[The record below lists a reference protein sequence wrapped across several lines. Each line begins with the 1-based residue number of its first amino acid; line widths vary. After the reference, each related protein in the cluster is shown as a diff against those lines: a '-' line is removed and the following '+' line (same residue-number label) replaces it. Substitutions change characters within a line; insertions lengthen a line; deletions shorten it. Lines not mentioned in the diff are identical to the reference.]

1 MTGFSACSRPDL
13 LPLRGTRRRGRSAS
27 SPLRTQTSS
36 PTSCEGYEPRPEI
49 ARVPARLDA
58 FVSRSA
64 EDLAGRPRFARDVPG
79 FGHAREV
86 TTTRH
91 RLRASG
97 SNLRGTSA
105 VPAEK
110 RLTAPS
116 LAILS
121 SEQKIR
127 GFLKHKQWETRVAS
141 ARTIAHICEGVK
153 HATVADIARLEGI
166 SPEQAVERA
175 AHLKPTSEEDDDAAG
190 DLAFAE
196 FDIVGVLER
205 AAPLLAAK
213 SGDEELFGGADD
225 DKDDAKKQL
234 SKAERLRL
242 AKQTL
247 KQRLGMAL
255 DSTLEGAAEDEDGGK
270 TKRAEKSS
278 DGEKTEKTNLDVDKF
293 VDVDDL
299 VGEEDVD
306 EVKVEPRD
314 DAEKKMDASDLTQLS
329 ARERNRLKRKM
340 KRGARDAADGV
351 EPAAKRGRKL
361 QGSGSGS
368 SGKGG
373 SRNSVDP
380 ETAARLAAEAA
391 EEEDEAAEVE
401 AGGWPLARTCEKLA
415 YSLFAPRW
423 EERHGAAA
431 ALREVLRT
439 HAASAAVPAPPPRA
453 RSVEPDTAAKAARRN
468 ASWLEDAAVR
478 LLCVLSLDRFG
489 DYVGDGVVAPVR
501 ETGAQALGAGLLPLP
516 PKAVEA
522 VVGCIL
528 VLLRRPEW
536 EVRHSALLALRYV
549 LAARDAL
556 APRLLPAA
564 LPAAT
569 SALDDKDDDVR
580 GAAAEALLPAAR
592 HLPTHGD
599 FPPLLAGLWGL
610 LGRLDDPDLLTSP
623 SNVPVMRLVSAL
635 YALPATR
642 STPPKGAGST
652 LRDVVPS
659 LFPFAA
665 HPIASVRL
673 AVWQTLGQLMRGGDP
688 LGCDWVDDVAAT
700 AMRVSF
706 QATLLEEDAETAAA
720 ASAAWRD
727 LCHVASAGA
736 VAAAVDAHVESWCAL
751 AATAADTRPDA
762 RLLCV
767 VSLSGGGSD
776 TITGSDDRAPTST
789 SEWAVTTVGRLRAVE
804 ALSQLAKV
812 LCAPG
817 AAGEVHA
824 SDAAAKLEAQVT
836 RLLQEGS
843 ATCRLTGSFLLA
855 SWLDAI
861 PEGAPKPPL
870 AAPGAR
876 LGDILAA
883 TDPAY
888 PSAPSPAPYAEV
900 ASLVARVKRESAG
913 LLRAAADNNVKPTT
927 AEVPSPAADGFG
939 AAHAATLADAIPT
952 VRSLTSLLVFF
963 FFFFFSEFRLRRARD
978 ASASLRARRRR
989 STSGRRARAPTRRL
1003 FAARERA

>member
-1 MTGFSACSRPDL
+1 
-13 LPLRGTRRRGRSAS
+13 
-27 SPLRTQTSS
+27 
-36 PTSCEGYEPRPEI
+36 
-49 ARVPARLDA
+49 
-58 FVSRSA
+58 
-64 EDLAGRPRFARDVPG
+64 
-79 FGHAREV
+79 
-86 TTTRH
+86 
-91 RLRASG
+91 
-97 SNLRGTSA
+97 
-105 VPAEK
+105 
-110 RLTAPS
+110 
-116 LAILS
+116 
-121 SEQKIR
+121 
-127 GFLKHKQWETRVAS
+127 
-141 ARTIAHICEGVK
+141 VK
-153 HATVADIARLEGI
+153 HATVADIARLEGV

-175 AHLKPTSEEDDDAAG
+175 AHLQPTTDDDDDAAG

-278 DGEKTEKTNLDVDKF
+278 DGGDDAGQTSVKANLDVDKF

-351 EPAAKRGRKL
+351 EPAAKRGRKP
-361 QGSGSGS
+361 GSGS
-368 SGKGG
+368 STKGG
-373 SRNSVDP
+373 SSRNSVDP

-439 HAASAAVPAPPPRA
+439 HAASAAVPGPPPRA
-453 RSVEPDTAAKAARRN
+453 RSVEPDTAAKAARKN

-623 SNVPVMRLVSAL
+623 SNVPVMRRVSAL

-642 STPPKGAGST
+642 STPPKGPGST

-673 AVWQTLGQLMRGGDP
+673 AVWQTLGQLMHGGDP
-688 LGCDWVDDVAAT
+688 SGRDWVNDVAAT

-736 VAAAVDAHVESWCAL
+736 VAAAVDAHVEGWCAL
-751 AATAADTRPDA
+751 AATAADARPDA

-767 VSLSGGGSD
+767 VSLSGGAGG
-776 TITGSDDRAPTST
+776 TITGADDRAPTST
-789 SEWAVTTVGRLRAVE
+789 SEWGVVTTIGRLRAVE

-817 AAGEVHA
+817 AAGELPI

-836 RLLQEGS
+836 RLLREGS
-843 ATCRLTGSFLLA
+843 ATRRLTGSFLLA

-876 LGDILAA
+876 LGELLAA

-939 AAHAATLADAIPT
+939 AAHAATLAAAIPT
-952 VRSLTSLLVFF
+952 VRVVSLAFRFSFGF
-963 FFFFFSEFRLRRARD
+963 RFFSEFRLRRARD

-989 STSGRRARAPTRRL
+989 STRATRPELPHAGCSPRAKGHSRFPH
-1003 FAARERA
+1003 A

>member
-1 MTGFSACSRPDL
+1 MARP
-13 LPLRGTRRRGRSAS
+13 
-27 SPLRTQTSS
+27 
-36 PTSCEGYEPRPEI
+36 
-49 ARVPARLDA
+49 VPA
-58 FVSRSA
+58 
-64 EDLAGRPRFARDVPG
+64 G
-79 FGHAREV
+79 
-86 TTTRH
+86 
-91 RLRASG
+91 
-97 SNLRGTSA
+97 
-105 VPAEK
+105 K

-116 LAILS
+116 LALPS
-121 SEQKIR
+121 SARKIR

-153 HATVADIARLEGI
+153 HATVADVARLEGI

-175 AHLKPTSEEDDDAAG
+175 AHLEPTSEDDDDAAG

-213 SGDEELFGGADD
+213 SGDDALFGGADD
-225 DKDDAKKQL
+225 GVDDAKKQL

-255 DSTLEGAAEDEDGGK
+255 DSTLEGAAEDGDGDA
-270 TKRAEKSS
+270 TKRAEGGGARASRGGDDAADHAS
-278 DGEKTEKTNLDVDKF
+278 AKTNLDVDKF

-299 VGEEDVD
+299 VGEEDVA
-306 EVKVEPRD
+306 EVKVETRD

-351 EPAAKRGRKL
+351 EPAAKRGRKP
-361 QGSGSGS
+361 GSA
-368 SGKGG
+368 KNGG
-373 SRNSVDP
+373 GSVDP

-391 EEEDEAAEVE
+391 EDEDEAAEVE

-439 HAASAAVPAPPPRA
+439 HAASAAVPSPPPRA
-453 RSVEPDTAAKAARRN
+453 RSVEPDAAAKAARKN

-516 PKAVEA
+516 PRAVEA
-522 VVGCIL
+522 VVSCVL

-569 SALDDKDDDVR
+569 AALDDKDDDVR
-580 GAAAEALLPAAR
+580 GGAAEALLPAAR
-592 HLPTHGD
+592 HLPTHPD

-635 YALPATR
+635 YALPETR
-642 STPPKGAGST
+642 STPPKGPGST

-665 HPIASVRL
+665 HPIAAVRL
-673 AVWQTLGQLMRGGDP
+673 AVWRTLGQLMRVEGSGANRVAPVAVVHGADRD
-688 LGCDWVDDVAAT
+688 DWVDAVAAT

-720 ASAAWRD
+720 AAAAWRD

-736 VAAAVDAHVESWCAL
+736 VAAAVDAHVEDWCAL
-751 AATAADTRPDA
+751 AATAADARPDA

-767 VSLSGGGSD
+767 VSLRGGDGD
-776 TITGSDDRAPTST
+776 PTITGADDRAPTST
-789 SEWAVTTVGRLRAVE
+789 SEWVVTTTGRLRAVA
-804 ALSQLAKV
+804 ALSRLAEA

-817 AAGEVHA
+817 SEEAHA
-824 SDAAAKLEAQVT
+824 SAEDFERAEKQTRADAVPTFSRASAATKLEAQVT
-836 RLLQEGS
+836 RLLREGS
-843 ATCRLTGSFLLA
+843 ATRRMTGALLLA
-855 SWLDAI
+855 AWLDAI
-861 PEGAPKPPL
+861 PPGAPKPPL
-870 AAPGAR
+870 AEPGAR
-876 LGDILAA
+876 LGELLAA

-900 ASLVARVKRESAG
+900 ASLVAHVKRKSAG
-913 LLRAAADNNVKPTT
+913 VLRAAADNNVRPSTS
-927 AEVPSPAADGFG
+927 EVPSPAADGFG
-939 AAHAATLADAIPT
+939 AAHAATLAAAIPA
-952 VRSLTSLLVFF
+952 VRRMFFFPDFVWFLRSFVRAEFRLEDALGTPRRPSGRAFAVRQGHGAPSSHNQGIRRARKGTAGFPTPSIGWSQVDAPQHLEVSSSVGSFFVFF
-963 FFFFFSEFRLRRARD
+963 FVSTFSPVPRRC
-978 ASASLRARRRR
+978 SLE
-989 STSGRRARAPTRRL
+989 TSSL
-1003 FAARERA
+1003 SSDV

>member
-1 MTGFSACSRPDL
+1 M
-13 LPLRGTRRRGRSAS
+13 
-27 SPLRTQTSS
+27 
-36 PTSCEGYEPRPEI
+36 
-49 ARVPARLDA
+49 
-58 FVSRSA
+58 
-64 EDLAGRPRFARDVPG
+64 
-79 FGHAREV
+79 
-86 TTTRH
+86 
-91 RLRASG
+91 
-97 SNLRGTSA
+97 
-105 VPAEK
+105 
-110 RLTAPS
+110 
-116 LAILS
+116 
-121 SEQKIR
+121 
-127 GFLKHKQWETRVAS
+127 
-141 ARTIAHICEGVK
+141 
-153 HATVADIARLEGI
+153 ADIARLEGV

-175 AHLKPTSEEDDDAAG
+175 AHLQTTTDDDDDAAG

-242 AKQTL
+242 AKRTL
-247 KQRLGMAL
+247 KQRLGMAI

-278 DGEKTEKTNLDVDKF
+278 DGGDDAGQNSVKANLDVDKF

-351 EPAAKRGRKL
+351 EPAAKRGRKP
-361 QGSGSGS
+361 GSGS

-423 EERHGAAA
+423 DERHGAAA

-439 HAASAAVPAPPPRA
+439 HAASAAVPGPPPRA
-453 RSVEPDTAAKAARRN
+453 RSVEPDTAAKAARKN

-592 HLPTHGD
+592 HLPTHGY

-642 STPPKGAGST
+642 
-652 LRDVVPS
+652 
-659 LFPFAA
+659 
-665 HPIASVRL
+665 
-673 AVWQTLGQLMRGGDP
+673 
-688 LGCDWVDDVAAT
+688 
-700 AMRVSF
+700 
-706 QATLLEEDAETAAA
+706 
-720 ASAAWRD
+720 
-727 LCHVASAGA
+727 
-736 VAAAVDAHVESWCAL
+736 
-751 AATAADTRPDA
+751 
-762 RLLCV
+762 
-767 VSLSGGGSD
+767 
-776 TITGSDDRAPTST
+776 
-789 SEWAVTTVGRLRAVE
+789 
-804 ALSQLAKV
+804 
-812 LCAPG
+812 
-817 AAGEVHA
+817 
-824 SDAAAKLEAQVT
+824 
-836 RLLQEGS
+836 
-843 ATCRLTGSFLLA
+843 
-855 SWLDAI
+855 
-861 PEGAPKPPL
+861 
-870 AAPGAR
+870 
-876 LGDILAA
+876 
-883 TDPAY
+883 
-888 PSAPSPAPYAEV
+888 
-900 ASLVARVKRESAG
+900 
-913 LLRAAADNNVKPTT
+913 
-927 AEVPSPAADGFG
+927 
-939 AAHAATLADAIPT
+939 
-952 VRSLTSLLVFF
+952 
-963 FFFFFSEFRLRRARD
+963 
-978 ASASLRARRRR
+978 
-989 STSGRRARAPTRRL
+989 
-1003 FAARERA
+1003 

>member
-1 MTGFSACSRPDL
+1 M
-13 LPLRGTRRRGRSAS
+13 
-27 SPLRTQTSS
+27 
-36 PTSCEGYEPRPEI
+36 
-49 ARVPARLDA
+49 
-58 FVSRSA
+58 
-64 EDLAGRPRFARDVPG
+64 
-79 FGHAREV
+79 
-86 TTTRH
+86 
-91 RLRASG
+91 
-97 SNLRGTSA
+97 
-105 VPAEK
+105 
-110 RLTAPS
+110 
-116 LAILS
+116 
-121 SEQKIR
+121 
-127 GFLKHKQWETRVAS
+127 
-141 ARTIAHICEGVK
+141 
-153 HATVADIARLEGI
+153 ADIARLEGI

-213 SGDEELFGGADD
+213 SGDDALFGGAEN

-255 DSTLEGAAEDEDGGK
+255 DSTLEGAAEERDGA
-270 TKRAEKSS
+270 TTRADAGDTGPDPS
-278 DGEKTEKTNLDVDKF
+278 DAAAAGDVSVSAKANLDVDKF

-299 VGEEDVD
+299 VGEEDVA
-306 EVKVEPRD
+306 EVKVEAND

-329 ARERNRLKRKM
+329 ARERNRLKRKA

-351 EPAAKRGRKL
+351 EPVAKRGRKP
-361 QGSGSGS
+361 GSTGA
-368 SGKGG
+368 SGK
-373 SRNSVDP
+373 NAVDP

-439 HAASAAVPAPPPRA
+439 HAATAAVPSPPPRA
-453 RSVEPDTAAKAARRN
+453 RGVEPDAAARAARKN

-516 PKAVEA
+516 PRAVEA
-522 VVGCIL
+522 VVTCIL

-569 SALDDKDDDVR
+569 AALDDKDDDVR
-580 GAAAEALLPAAR
+580 GAAAGLLPAAR
-592 HLPTHGD
+592 HLPTHRD
-599 FPPLLAGLWGL
+599 FPPLLAGLWTL
-610 LGRLDDPDLLTSP
+610 LGGSDPDLLTSLERARDAP
-623 SNVPVMRLVSAL
+623 GERAVRAARDARDPAPGPGVGSAGRRAVALPVRRASDRGRAPGGVADARAAHASSRWARDGGRHGRGAASPGAAPAATGWTPRRRRRARLVPGDPAGGGRRDRRRGVGGV
-635 YALPATR
+635 ARLPR
-642 STPPKGAGST
+642 
-652 LRDVVPS
+652 R
-659 LFPFAA
+659 
-665 HPIASVRL
+665 IRR
-673 AVWQTLGQLMRGGDP
+673 RGGRRGGRARRG
-688 LGCDWVDDVAAT
+688 LV
-700 AMRVSF
+700 R
-706 QATLLEEDAETAAA
+706 
-720 ASAAWRD
+720 
-727 LCHVASAGA
+727 AGGP
-736 VAAAVDAHVESWCAL
+736 
-751 AATAADTRPDA
+751 AADARPDA

-767 VSLSGGGSD
+767 VSLSGGAGG
-776 TITGSDDRAPTST
+776 TITGADDRAPTST
-789 SEWAVTTVGRLRAVE
+789 SEWVVTTAGRLRAVA

-817 AAGEVHA
+817 NDDGVDDAGARADAVPKTENGERA
-824 SDAAAKLEAQVT
+824 SAAAKLEAQVT
-836 RLLQEGS
+836 RLLSEGS
-843 ATCRLTGSFLLA
+843 ATRRMTGSFLLA

-861 PEGAPKPPL
+861 PAGAPKPPL
-870 AAPGAR
+870 AQPGAR
-876 LGDILAA
+876 LGELLAA

-913 LLRAAADNNVKPTT
+913 LLRAAADNNVRPTT
-927 AEVPSPAADGFG
+927 SEVPSPAADGFG
-939 AAHAATLADAIPT
+939 AAHAATLAAAIPAVRRRLLPVSS
-952 VRSLTSLLVFF
+952 VRSCFSRSRFSVSVSVRRASSFF
-963 FFFFFSEFRLRRARD
+963 FFFNREEENRSEFRLRRARD
-978 ASASLRARRRR
+978 ASASLRTRRRR
-989 STSGRRARAPTRRL
+989 STRAPPPSSHKRSIRRARKGTAGFPTPSIGWSQVDLPRHREVSSSGGFFRTSLFSPTITFFLRSLLRGASLRL
-1003 FAARERA
+1003 TREPPHKRTKHAICAHV